1 MSVPWHT
8 NKCID
13 RYTLL
18 ARPRLKVQQ
27 SPASWTGRANR
38 LASRDNA
45 YTLDRKDRF
54 ERKRWL
60 VEHQCLPEFFFTFF
74 SSFSA
79 GLLFF
84 LPLVVV
90 RVPPPPLGSRAP
102 RVVNLLSSPFPLP
115 FSLPPSLTLTC
126 EPGTPFGSRGT
137 VHRHGTHANS
147 PIEMASLG
155 CVGLACPANIKKI
168 GGRKYFSM
176 PAPEILNFSLSPFP
190 ISDFFNNYIF
200 EKFTKRDY
208 YSPRERE
215 REINRLFLRGARRC
229 FFISSI
235 DFKKNHFAARPDRSF
250 SSFER

>member
-1 MSVPWHT
+1 MDGSSESTRV
-8 NKCID
+8 
-13 RYTLL
+13 
-18 ARPRLKVQQ
+18 ARQCV
-27 SPASWTGRANR
+27 
-38 LASRDNA
+38 
-45 YTLDRKDRF
+45 YIRKDRF

-115 FSLPPSLTLTC
+115 FSLPPSLSHAYLRTWNTLWVAWHRAPAWYTR
-126 EPGTPFGSRGT
+126 EFSHRNGLVGVRGS
-137 VHRHGTHANS
+137 V
-147 PIEMASLG
+147 
-155 CVGLACPANIKKI
+155 ACPANIKKI

-200 EKFTKRDY
+200 EKFTKCDY

-215 REINRLFLRGARRC
+215 RERDKSTFSARRAQV
-229 FFISSI
+229 FLYFLHR
-235 DFKKNHFAARPDRSF
+235 F
-250 SSFER
+250 